1 MSNLAGFG
9 FIGELSID
17 TIRDMVNL
25 KPVQVAGEWI
35 YPLAGPF
42 QLTVPP

>member
-1 MSNLAGFG
+1 MPNLAGFG
-9 FIGELSID
+9 FIGEVSID

-35 YPLAGPF
+35 YPLGAHF
-42 QLTVPP
+42 N